1 MYKVSVDEP
10 NPAFAKMLLE
20 QFGGPNGELAAAMR
34 YFTQGWNEP
43 DEQRRSMMLDIA
55 TEELSHLE
63 MVAQTLHML
72 LKGSPSELVDQV
84 EGNYLGD
91 MLNGQMPDYVN
102 MSLNSGPNILGGGG
116 PRLTDSMGSPW
127 TAAYIDTI
135 GQPAAD
141 LRSDIAA
148 EARAKITYERLI
160 KFTDDA
166 GVKDTLT
173 FLMTREVATR
183 RCSKRRS
190 TRSRRTSRPAHSPAT
205 RSSDMPTS
213 PTPATSVPPAR
224 IPDPTPPGST
234 WPRTTATGA
243 SNSTPNPSST
253 PRNRRRNNPGP
264 GAACRAGVSGG
275 AQVLLGIEG
284 EDLQVR
290 CGRPQQVSP
299 STSALRPKSLP
310 DIR

>member
-1 MYKVSVDEP
+1 MSRTPRSPRCCSSSSV
-10 NPAFAKMLLE
+10 AR
-20 QFGGPNGELAAAMR
+20 NGELAAAMR

-84 EGNYLGD
+84 EGNYLGE
-91 MLNGQMPDYVN
+91 MLNGKMPDYAS

-116 PRLTDSMGSPW
+116 PRLTDSMGAPW

-160 KFTDDA
+160 KFTDDV

-173 FLMTREVATR
+173 FLMTREVAHQKMFEAALA
-183 RCSKRRS
+183 S
-190 TRSRRTSRPAHSPAT
+190 
-205 RSSDMPTS
+205 
-213 PTPATSVPPAR
+213 
-224 IPDPTPPGST
+224 IEENFPPGNT
-234 WPRTTATGA
+234 C
-243 SNSTPNPSST
+243 
-253 PRNRRRNNPGP
+253 RRRQGRTCLCRRLRQLRRRRQELRTRHHRVRPGP
-264 GAACRAGVSGG
+264 GQQRLGLRTRHRTRRARRETGG
-275 AQVLLGIEG
+275 AITRGPAPAAASSRS
-284 EDLQVR
+284 VR
-290 CGRPQQVSP
+290 
-299 STSALRPKSLP
+299 KSC
-310 DIR
+310 